1 MSITLRSAPF
11 MTESLPPVELQPPPA
26 AVSPHPTSAAASPLP
41 GRPTVSFMLSNPA
54 HCIALGF
61 GSGLPRIAPGTVG
74 TLWAWVA
81 FLVMQRWFA
90 QSTIGWIILVSLP
103 VGWWACTVTARN
115 MRIADPGAIVW
126 DEVVAFWIILW
137 MIAPAGL
144 LGQAI
149 AFGLFRF
156 FDAAKPGPVAWA
168 DGLFKQRDAVE
179 PSWWA
184 AGFGII
190 LDDLV
195 AAFCTLLVIAAWKA
209 W

>member
-1 MSITLRSAPF
+1 
-11 MTESLPPVELQPPPA
+11 MTDSLPPVELAEPVELPPHGVAHSDAPRA
-26 AVSPHPTSAAASPLP
+26 PLP
-41 GRPTVSFMLSNPA
+41 GRPTLRFMLSNPA

-74 TLWAWVA
+74 TLWAWAA
-81 FLVMQRWFA
+81 FVVMQRWLA
-90 QSTIGWIILVSLP
+90 PSTIGWIILVSLP

-126 DEVVAFWIILW
+126 DEVVAFWLILW
-137 MIAPAGL
+137 MIAPSGL

-168 DGLFKQRDAVE
+168 DGLFKQRDAAE

>member
-1 MSITLRSAPF
+1 MSIALRSAPF
-11 MTESLPPVELQPPPA
+11 MTESLPPVELEPPPA
-26 AVSPHPTSAAASPLP
+26 AASPHPASAAASPLP
-41 GRPTVSFMLSNPA
+41 GRPTVRFMLSNAA

-81 FLVMQRWFA
+81 FLVMQRWFV
-90 QSTIGWIILVSLP
+90 QSTIGWVILVSLP

-115 MRIADPGAIVW
+115 IRIADPGAIVW